1 MRVVLDSTVIFSIF
15 YEKDTFH
22 QLGMEIFDQFINRE
36 IEAFIPT
43 LAMPEVCG
51 AMKRETKDHKI
62 SMIVESQLEG
72 WIENGMISAKEL
84 TLDRMK
90 YATED
95 AIRFGLKGADAVFIA
110 LAKELDASLATFD
123 KSLKEKIGRSV
134 KFFEV

>member
-1 MRVVLDSTVIFSIF
+1 VRVVLDSTVIFSIF